1 MEKSVNKAPVSP
13 CSPKGSGSPWSSVLE
28 TKFPWLS
35 KKQKSRSNPPGS
47 NSQKNPVLALGF
59 TSKTRACTVSPQHGN
74 EKVPGPEIHPWTPG
88 WSFGSTNFLETSKQS
103 KPKKKS
109 TSPNSD
115 LLYLQKGQS
124 LWTAH
129 IHWNSSRTID
139 LHHLTHHGVAYLPG
153 YRNWKSSH
161 ASLLERSNSIPGN
174 PPGVSAKWL
183 HGAKS
188 APEECQIKAATCCLT
203 VPSLP
208 RNRKKG
214 GDDNGSCYFWIIR
227 CKRCWSVSVK

>member
-59 TSKTRACTVSPQHGN
+59 TSKTRACTVSPTRKRKGPWSGN
-74 EKVPGPEIHPWTPG
+74 PSLNSWMVVWIHQL
-88 WSFGSTNFLETSKQS
+88 SRNFETIQTQ
-103 KPKKKS
+103 KKS

>member
-1 MEKSVNKAPVSP
+1 MHGLPNT
-13 CSPKGSGSPWSSVLE
+13 E
-28 TKFPWLS
+28 TKRSLVR
-35 KKQKSRSNPPGS
+35 KSILELLDGQS
-47 NSQKNPVLALGF
+47 
-59 TSKTRACTVSPQHGN
+59 
-74 EKVPGPEIHPWTPG
+74 
-88 WSFGSTNFLETSKQS
+88 GSTNFLETSKQS

-109 TSPNSD
+109 TSANSD

-174 PPGVSAKWL
+174 PPGVSAKWP

-214 GDDNGSCYFWIIR
+214 VMIMAPVTFELSGAKGAEAFQWNKSIGIFHGCTQEHQQFYHVCPRDNYHECTPLTFDGLSHR
-227 CKRCWSVSVK
+227 DSQNGRS